1 MSELNKY
8 QHLLLKLREEE
19 YKTKRQ
25 IILMSSGLIGLPAT
39 LLGTGNL
46 PFINQDM
53 VIYSWLCFILT
64 IIFGVALLK
73 DVTDLN
79 LKAVWYENNDKWLE
93 ANLGNPLNK
102 VSDEK
107 IAEKRKVIKSKIDKT
122 DKILHGKLLSMA
134 TSAFYAF
141 FILGLVVLALAV
153 VV

>member
-8 QHLLLKLREEE
+8 QYLLLKLREEE

-53 VIYSWLCFILT
+53 IIYSWLCFILT
-64 IIFGVALLK
+64 IILGVALLK

-93 ANLGNPLNK
+93 ANLGNPLNE
-102 VSDEK
+102 VSDKK

-134 TSAFYAF
+134 TLAFYTF
-141 FILGLVVLALAV
+141 FIVGLVVLALAV